1 MIVRTVCTVLTLAVL
16 AAACGGDGGTTDPM
30 GAGTGTIQ
38 GQVSAAGTGVGGAAI
53 ALQGGGNTTTNQAG
67 AYSFTGVAAGS
78 RQLTLT
84 VPSGFNL
91 AAGQSA
97 TRSASVTAGQTT
109 TVSWEL
115 SAAGGGDEVRV
126 ITLSGVSFTP
136 SQLTI
141 PVGTRVRWVAQDS
154 GHTVTPNNAAQPGAW
169 PSQALDAGQSYEFT
183 FATAGT
189 FDYHCVPHQAM
200 GMTGRIVVQ

>member
-1 MIVRTVCTVLTLAVL
+1 MTSRSICTALAL
-16 AAACGGDGGTTDPM
+16 AALAGACGGDGGTTDPM
-30 GAGTGTIQ
+30 GGTGNIE

-53 ALQGGGNTTTNQAG
+53 ALQGGGTTTTNQAG
-67 AYSFTGVAAGS
+67 AYSFTGVAVGT

-84 VPSGFNL
+84 VPSGFSL

-97 TRSASVTAGQTT
+97 TRSASVTAGQTS

-115 SAAGGGDEVRV
+115 TGAGGGDEVRV
-126 ITLSGVSFTP
+126 ITLAGVSFTP

-169 PSQALDAGQSYEFT
+169 PSQSLDAGQSYEFT
-183 FATAGT
+183 FTTAGT